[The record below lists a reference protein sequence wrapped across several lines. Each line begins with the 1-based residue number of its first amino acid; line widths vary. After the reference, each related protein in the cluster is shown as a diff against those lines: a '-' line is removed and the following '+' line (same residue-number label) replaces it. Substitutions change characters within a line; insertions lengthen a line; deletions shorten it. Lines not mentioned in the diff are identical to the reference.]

1 MLSKDKATKV
11 RILLVQRK
19 SEIISV
25 SFQTTPGNHVL
36 TSKGLSSICL
46 QAEARRVIVTEIY
59 PCWPENEPKS
69 WLKSQLKEDTTGERC
84 PNEKNKF
91 CRFYLN

>member
-1 MLSKDKATKV
+1 MLSKDKTTKV
-11 RILLVQRK
+11 RMLLVQRK
-19 SEIISV
+19 SEIMTA

-46 QAEARRVIVTEIY
+46 QAEAGRVILTEIY

-69 WLKSQLKEDTTGERC
+69 WLKSQLKEDTAGEGR
-84 PNEKNKF
+84 PNEKK
-91 CRFYLN
+91 